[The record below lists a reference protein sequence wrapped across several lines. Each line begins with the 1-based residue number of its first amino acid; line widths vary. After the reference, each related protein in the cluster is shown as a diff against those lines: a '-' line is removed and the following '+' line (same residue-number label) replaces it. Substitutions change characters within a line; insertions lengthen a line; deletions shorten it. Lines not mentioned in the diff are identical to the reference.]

1 MAKGKYERLPGN
13 GVRLNPQQ
21 DARCRSAISTT
32 ALLQRLNA
40 FSLEKTDERTGKPI
54 VMSGDQ
60 IRAALGLLRKT
71 MPDLAVTQH
80 VGPDGGPIMVIT
92 GVERLFDGTA
102 LPPDRITNGAN
113 GHDEQA
119 DQED

>member
-1 MAKGKYERLPGN
+1 VPKPKYGQPN
-13 GVRLNPQQ
+13 GVRLNPRQ
-21 DARCRSAISTT
+21 DERCRSAIQTT

-40 FSLEKTDERTGKPI
+40 FSLELEDPRTGKLA

-80 VGPDGGPIMVIT
+80 VGPDGGPVMVIT
-92 GVERLFDGTA
+92 GVERVFDGTS
-102 LPPDRITNGAN
+102 LPAGRITNGAN
-113 GHDEQA
+113 GHDE
-119 DQED
+119 DRQED